1 MDTPQATPLLTIL
14 LTAWGVVTAALLIL
28 WIYRSTLESREDDQ
42 VFLDAAEERMAQ
54 EQRALVAR
62 IDKVSKPI
70 TALMVASGALLL
82 VSAGFW
88 LWDAFKRF

>member
-1 MDTPQATPLLTIL
+1 MDTPQGTPLLTIL
-14 LTAWGVVTAALLIL
+14 LITWGVVTAALIIL

-42 VFLDAAEERMAQ
+42 VFLDAAEESMAR

-62 IDKVSKPI
+62 IDRVSKPI

-82 VSAGFW
+82 VGAGLW
-88 LWDAFKRF
+88 LWDAYKRF